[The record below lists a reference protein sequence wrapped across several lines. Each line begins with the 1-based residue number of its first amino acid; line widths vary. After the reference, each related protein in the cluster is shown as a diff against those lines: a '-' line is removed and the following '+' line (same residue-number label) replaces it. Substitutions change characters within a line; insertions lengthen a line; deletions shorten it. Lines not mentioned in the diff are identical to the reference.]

1 MNQEPVIILLAEDDQ
16 DDCYLISEALDES
29 GVENRLLMVENGEEL
44 IDYLYHRGKYTD
56 QKEFPRPELI
66 LLDLNMPLK
75 DGREALE
82 EIKNDLDLK
91 RIPIVVLTTSQA
103 EEDVLATYDLGI
115 TGFIAKP
122 MTFTGLVDI
131 MKSIGNYWFQS
142 VILPPK

>member
-29 GVENRLLMVENGEEL
+29 GVENRLLMVENGEQL
-44 IDYLYHRGKYTD
+44 LDYLYHRGKYSD
-56 QKEFPRPELI
+56 QEEWPHPELI

-82 EIKNDLDLK
+82 EIKKDPELK

-115 TGFIAKP
+115 TGFITKP
-122 MTFTGLVDI
+122 MTFTGLVEI
-131 MKSIGNYWFQS
+131 MRSIGNYWFQS
-142 VILPPK
+142 VTLPPK